1 MYVYLMP
8 TSALKGE
15 QFSVSKWRSEL
26 PWEQRNEG
34 PLGHDPKATELD
46 PLILRNCFD
55 SPLGSE
61 VDPQSRGRAKEI
73 TSQGAGRMVERP

>member
-1 MYVYLMP
+1 MYKKYLLGIEVK
-8 TSALKGE
+8 ACCN
-15 QFSVSKWRSEL
+15 
-26 PWEQRNEG
+26 WEQRNEG

-61 VDPQSRGRAKEI
+61 VDLQSRGRAKEI
-73 TSQGAGRMVERP
+73 TS